1 MKMKKTILLSIIAVV
16 TLVIVLVLRQISTSG
31 DNYKTISGTVTEV
44 TEGGVKDMVI
54 TLSGHSEIYYI
65 NRGLEKDFRLNEM
78 NEKLKG
84 KEVAVTFSN
93 HWNPFDKNNLNRHI
107 IELRLNEEI
116 VFSELSKRSYLN
128 K

>member
-1 MKMKKTILLSIIAVV
+1 MQMKKTILLSIIAGG
-16 TLVIVLVLRQISTSG
+16 TLVFVFVLRQISTTG
-31 DNYKTISGTVTEV
+31 DNYKTISGTVTEIA
-44 TEGGVKDMVI
+44 EGGVKDMVI
-54 TLSGHSEIYYI
+54 TLSGCSEIYYI

-78 NEKLKG
+78 NGKLKG
-84 KEVAVTFSN
+84 KEVAITFSN
-93 HWNPFDKNNLNRHI
+93 HWSPFDKDNLNRHI